1 MRIAASAAAAAGKSS
16 GRGRSDDRAAG
27 STVGRQSVRE
37 EERGPKSL
45 TVVSERVDGLSE
57 SLRP

>member
-1 MRIAASAAAAAGKSS
+1 MRIAASAAAAAGKRS

-37 EERGPKSL
+37 EERGLSHSL
-45 TVVSERVDGLSE
+45 
-57 SLRP
+57 